1 MPLEFARGARVVPG
15 GLGDR
20 GPLVGAA
27 RVGLRGAVSRLSG
40 GVGGPGAALGPG
52 CRSWWRVPSG
62 RAPGCG
68 GPPPAPCAGWP
79 DGGGGTAAP
88 FVPLPGEAY
97 WRFRLVT
104 AYGGDGDT
112 GELTPADVVAF
123 LRWCQR
129 SRPRRG

>member
-1 MPLEFARGARVVPG
+1 MSGAGDGCAGCAEPPVAGPKAGTEWAGTRPWCARSLPHPG
-15 GLGDR
+15 LWWAS
-20 GPLVGAA
+20 L
-27 RVGLRGAVSRLSG
+27 GAVRRMARRG
-40 GVGGPGAALGPG
+40 
-52 CRSWWRVPSG
+52 WWHR
-62 RAPGCG
+62 
-68 GPPPAPCAGWP
+68 
-79 DGGGGTAAP
+79 AP

-112 GELTPADVVAF
+112 GALTPADVVAF